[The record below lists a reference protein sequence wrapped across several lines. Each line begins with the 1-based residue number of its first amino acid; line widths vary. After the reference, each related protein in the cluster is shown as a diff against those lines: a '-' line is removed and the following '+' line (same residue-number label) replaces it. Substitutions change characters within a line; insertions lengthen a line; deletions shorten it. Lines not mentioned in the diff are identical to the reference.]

1 MFELVIK
8 DIAYPLNFGMGFVR
22 KLDKSVNI
30 PVDGLPGVKK
40 DIGLTY
46 AIMSLLDNDIV
57 MLSKVI
63 DIANEGQNPRLTQAA
78 IDAYLEDEGTDIEEL
93 FNKILGF
100 FKSANCTKR
109 TAARVDAAL
118 KDVAMPEAETEEK
131 I

>member
-8 DIAYPLNFGMGFVR
+8 DVAYPLNFGMGFVR

-46 AIMSLLDNDIV
+46 AIMSLMDNDIV
-57 MLSKVI
+57 MLANVI
-63 DIANEGQNPRLTQAA
+63 DIANEGQNPRLTKAA
-78 IDAYLEDEGTDIEEL
+78 IDAYLEDENTNIEEL
-93 FNKILGF
+93 FDKILGF

-118 KDVAMPEAETEEK
+118 KEAVMTETK
-131 I
+131 N

>member
-8 DIAYPLNFGMGFVR
+8 DVAYPLNFGMGFVR

-46 AIMSLLDNDIV
+46 AIMSLMDNDIV
-57 MLSKVI
+57 MLANVI
-63 DIANEGQNPRLTQAA
+63 DIANEGQNPRLTKAA
-78 IDAYLEDEGTDIEEL
+78 IDAYLEDENTHIEEL
-93 FNKILGF
+93 FDKILGF

-118 KDVAMPEAETEEK
+118 KEAVMTETK
-131 I
+131 N

>member
-8 DIAYPLNFGMGFVR
+8 DVAYPLNFGMGFVR

-46 AIMSLLDNDIV
+46 AIMSLMDNDIV
-57 MLSKVI
+57 MLANVI
-63 DIANEGQNPRLTQAA
+63 DIANEGQNPRLTKAA
-78 IDAYLEDEGTDIEEL
+78 IDAYLEDENTNIEEL
-93 FNKILGF
+93 FDKILGF

-118 KDVAMPEAETEEK
+118 KDAVMSETK
-131 I
+131 N

>member
-8 DIAYPLNFGMGFVR
+8 DVAYPLNFGMGFVR

-46 AIMSLLDNDIV
+46 AIMSLMDNDIV
-57 MLSKVI
+57 MLANVI
-63 DIANEGQNPRLTQAA
+63 DIANEGQNPRLTKAA
-78 IDAYLEDEGTDIEEL
+78 IDAYLEDENTNIEEL
-93 FNKILGF
+93 FDKILGF

-118 KDVAMPEAETEEK
+118 KDAVMTETEN
-131 I
+131 

>member
-8 DIAYPLNFGMGFVR
+8 DVAYPLNFGMGFVR

-46 AIMSLLDNDIV
+46 AIMSLMDNDIV
-57 MLSKVI
+57 MLANVI
-63 DIANEGQNPRLTQAA
+63 DIANEGQNPRLTKSA
-78 IDAYLEDEGTDIEEL
+78 IDAYLEDENTNIEEL
-93 FNKILGF
+93 FDKILGF

-118 KDVAMPEAETEEK
+118 KEAVMTETK
-131 I
+131 N

>member
-8 DIAYPLNFGMGFVR
+8 DVAYPLNFGMGFVR

-46 AIMSLLDNDIV
+46 AIMSLTDNDIV
-57 MLSKVI
+57 MLANVI
-63 DIANEGQNPRLTQAA
+63 DIANEGQNPRLTKAA
-78 IDAYLEDEGTDIEEL
+78 IDAYLEDENTNIEEL
-93 FNKILGF
+93 FDKILGF

-118 KDVAMPEAETEEK
+118 KEAVMTETK
-131 I
+131 N

>member
-8 DIAYPLNFGMGFVR
+8 DVAYPLNFGMGFVR

-46 AIMSLLDNDIV
+46 AIMSLMDNDIV
-57 MLSKVI
+57 MLANVI
-63 DIANEGQNPRLTQAA
+63 DIANEGQNPRLTKAA
-78 IDAYLEDEGTDIEEL
+78 IDAYLEDENTNIEEL
-93 FNKILGF
+93 FDKILSF

-118 KDVAMPEAETEEK
+118 KEAVMTETK
-131 I
+131 N

>member
-8 DIAYPLNFGMGFVR
+8 DISYPLNFGMGFVR
-22 KLDKSVNI
+22 RLDKSVNI

-63 DIANEGQNPRLTQAA
+63 DTANEGQNPRLTQAA

-118 KDVAMPEAETEEK
+118 KEVAMPEAETEEK

>member
-8 DIAYPLNFGMGFVR
+8 DVAYPLNFGMGFVR

-46 AIMSLLDNDIV
+46 AIMSLMDNDIV
-57 MLSKVI
+57 MLEDVI
-63 DIANEGQNPRLTQAA
+63 NIANEGQNPRLTKDA
-78 IDAYLEDEGTDIEEL
+78 IDAYLEDESTDIEEL
-93 FNKILGF
+93 FDKILGF

-118 KDVAMPEAETEEK
+118 KEVVMPEAETEEK

>member
-8 DIAYPLNFGMGFVR
+8 DVAYPLNFGMGFVR

-46 AIMSLLDNDIV
+46 AIMSLMDNDIV
-57 MLSKVI
+57 MLANVI
-63 DIANEGQNPRLTQAA
+63 DIANEGQNPRLTKAA
-78 IDAYLEDEGTDIEEL
+78 IDAYLEDENTNIEEL
-93 FNKILGF
+93 FDKILGF

-118 KDVAMPEAETEEK
+118 KEAAMTETK
-131 I
+131 N

>member
-8 DIAYPLNFGMGFVR
+8 DVAYPLNFGMGFVR

-46 AIMSLLDNDIV
+46 AIMSLMDNDIV
-57 MLSKVI
+57 MLANVI
-63 DIANEGQNPRLTQAA
+63 DIANEGQNPRLTKAA
-78 IDAYLEDEGTDIEEL
+78 IDAYLEDENTNIEEL
-93 FNKILGF
+93 FDKILGF

-118 KDVAMPEAETEEK
+118 KEAVMTETEN
-131 I
+131 

>member
-46 AIMSLLDNDIV
+46 AIMSLMDNDIV
-57 MLSKVI
+57 MLANVI
-63 DIANEGQNPRLTQAA
+63 DIANEGQNPRLTKSA
-78 IDAYLEDEGTDIEEL
+78 IDAYLEDESTDIEEL
-93 FNKILGF
+93 FDKILGF

-118 KDVAMPEAETEEK
+118 KEAAMTETK
-131 I
+131 N

>member
-8 DIAYPLNFGMGFVR
+8 DVAYPLNFGMGFVR

-30 PVDGLPGVKK
+30 AVDGLPGVKR

-46 AIMSLLDNDIV
+46 AIMSLMDNDIV
-57 MLSKVI
+57 MLANVI
-63 DIANEGQNPRLTQAA
+63 DIANEGQNPRLTKAA
-78 IDAYLEDEGTDIEEL
+78 IDAYLEDENTNIEEL
-93 FNKILGF
+93 FDKILGF

-118 KDVAMPEAETEEK
+118 KEAVMTETK
-131 I
+131 N

>member
-8 DIAYPLNFGMGFVR
+8 YVAYPLNFGMGFVR

-46 AIMSLLDNDIV
+46 AIMSLMDNDIV
-57 MLSKVI
+57 MLANVI
-63 DIANEGQNPRLTQAA
+63 DIANEGQNPRLTKAA
-78 IDAYLEDEGTDIEEL
+78 IDAYLEDENTNIEEL
-93 FNKILGF
+93 FDKILGF
-100 FKSANCTKR
+100 FKSANCTKP

-118 KDVAMPEAETEEK
+118 KEAVMTETK
-131 I
+131 N

>member
-8 DIAYPLNFGMGFVR
+8 DVAYPLNFGMGFVR

-57 MLSKVI
+57 MLSTVI

-118 KDVAMPEAETEEK
+118 KEVAMPEAETEEK

>member
-8 DIAYPLNFGMGFVR
+8 DVAYPLNFGMGFVR

-46 AIMSLLDNDIV
+46 AIMSLMDNDIV
-57 MLSKVI
+57 MLANVI
-63 DIANEGQNPRLTQAA
+63 DIANEGQSPRLTKSA
-78 IDAYLEDEGTDIEEL
+78 IDAYLEDESTDIEEL
-93 FNKILGF
+93 FDKILGF

-118 KDVAMPEAETEEK
+118 KEAVMTETK
-131 I
+131 N

>member
-8 DIAYPLNFGMGFVR
+8 DVAYPLNFGMGFVR

-46 AIMSLLDNDIV
+46 AIMSLIDNDII
-57 MLSKVI
+57 MLADVI
-63 DIANEGQNPRLTQAA
+63 NIANEGQNPRLTKPA
-78 IDAYLEDEGTDIEEL
+78 IDEYLEDESTDLEEL
-93 FNKILGF
+93 FDKILGF

-118 KDVAMPEAETEEK
+118 KEAVMTETK
-131 I
+131 N

>member
-8 DIAYPLNFGMGFVR
+8 DVAYPLNFGMGFVR

-46 AIMSLLDNDIV
+46 AIMSLMDNDIV
-57 MLSKVI
+57 MLANVI
-63 DIANEGQNPRLTQAA
+63 DIANEGQSPRLTKSA
-78 IDAYLEDEGTDIEEL
+78 IDAYLEDESTDIEEL
-93 FNKILGF
+93 FDEILGF

-118 KDVAMPEAETEEK
+118 KEAVMTETK
-131 I
+131 N